1 MAKVLRKLLNGPY
14 REVDEQIL
22 RWRKHRKKKGALKNS
37 FARKAKKPVR
47 KNFFMFDSED
57 ET

>member
-22 RWRKHRKKKGALKNS
+22 RWRKHRKKNGALRNS
-37 FARKAKKPVR
+37 FAKKPKKPTR
-47 KNFFMFDSED
+47 KNFFTFDE
-57 ET
+57 E